1 MEGSEQNSV
10 RIWVKNFWIPS
21 NTDTTQTSFIPFIQQ
36 IFIEH
41 LLYMDTVQGPWNI
54 LVHKTKQDSSS
65 WGTSIEDWD
74 RYHTVNITSN

>member
-1 MEGSEQNSV
+1 MSQEFLNS
-10 RIWVKNFWIPS
+10 S

-65 WGTSIEDWD
+65 RGTSIED
-74 RYHTVNITSN
+74 

>member
-1 MEGSEQNSV
+1 MSQEFLNS
-10 RIWVKNFWIPS
+10 S

-65 WGTSIEDWD
+65 
-74 RYHTVNITSN
+74 